1 MKVLALPIA
10 ALAVAGCVAVNSHA
24 DVASSRQPSP
34 QEIVA
39 ARQSAFHLTGAAMG
53 NIKGTIDRGG
63 DPSGQA
69 YSARGIARWARALPG
84 MFPENTASVSGTR
97 ARPEIFANRADFNSK
112 AAAFS
117 AAADQLAAAAQS
129 NDKQAFTAAW
139 QATGATCASCHQSY
153 QVPQQR

>member
-1 MKVLALPIA
+1 MKILVLPIA
-10 ALAVAGCVAVNSHA
+10 ALAVAGCVAVNTRD
-24 DVASSRQPSP
+24 DVATTGQASP

-39 ARQSAFHLTGAAMG
+39 TRQSAFHLTGAAMG

-69 YSARGIARWARALPG
+69 YAARGIARWARAIPG
-84 MFPENTASVSGTR
+84 MFPESTAGVTPTR
-97 ARPEIFANRADFNSK
+97 ARPEIFANRADFNAK
-112 AAAFS
+112 AAAFA

-129 NDKQAFTAAW
+129 NDKQAFTSAW
-139 QATGATCASCHQSY
+139 QATSATCASCHQSY